1 MSTNTYTQTS
11 CLARG
16 APLRV
21 GRGLNAAAVHR
32 YMHVRECAGACT
44 HARTHAHTHTHTHTP
59 PHTPSSCRP
68 PRGKDRGVRPQRPPS
83 IQAAMATRTHPKPR
97 VPQRVAAPRRG
108 PREGRRALD
117 PAPARMGASGAVMK
131 PMAQLNRAPQ
141 HRAPLIAMRSSAVR
155 ARMRAIGFESLSA
168 AKAGFRAKNSWRE
181 AILGLPCPTM
191 SMTTLR
197 RLVWP
202 CLVASAVR
210 HARGCTH
217 IRLFV
222 LRARA
227 RICGVSGASRARS
240 AAHVSIENAY
250 TAFYICM

>member
-1 MSTNTYTQTS
+1 MHIQISICTCLYVHKHIHTDIMSGAWCSSARWTGAERCCCTQIYA
-11 CLARG
+11 C
-16 APLRV
+16 PRV
-21 GRGLNAAAVHR
+21 CGCV
-32 YMHVRECAGACT
+32 
-44 HARTHAHTHTHTHTP
+44 HARTHAHTHTHTHTHTP

-68 PRGKDRGVRPQRPPS
+68 PRGKKRRVRPQRPPS

-168 AKAGFRAKNSWRE
+168 AKLGFVRK
-181 AILGLPCPTM
+181 ILGEL
-191 SMTTLR
+191 
-197 RLVWP
+197 
-202 CLVASAVR
+202 
-210 HARGCTH
+210 
-217 IRLFV
+217 
-222 LRARA
+222 
-227 RICGVSGASRARS
+227 
-240 AAHVSIENAY
+240 
-250 TAFYICM
+250 

>member
-1 MSTNTYTQTS
+1 
-11 CLARG
+11 
-16 APLRV
+16 
-21 GRGLNAAAVHR
+21 
-32 YMHVRECAGACT
+32 
-44 HARTHAHTHTHTHTP
+44 
-59 PHTPSSCRP
+59 
-68 PRGKDRGVRPQRPPS
+68 
-83 IQAAMATRTHPKPR
+83 MATRTHPKPR

-131 PMAQLNRAPQ
+131 PKAQLNRAPQ

-168 AKAGFRAKNSWRE
+168 AKLGFVRKILGERRFSRE
-181 AILGLPCPTM
+181 AVWARAVPTM
-191 SMTTLR
+191 SMTILR